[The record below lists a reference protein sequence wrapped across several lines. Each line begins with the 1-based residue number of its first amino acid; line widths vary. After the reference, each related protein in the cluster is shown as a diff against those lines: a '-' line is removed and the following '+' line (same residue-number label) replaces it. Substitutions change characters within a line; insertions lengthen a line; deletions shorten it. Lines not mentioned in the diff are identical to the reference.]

1 MFWHMYFYRLKILS
15 RNKSLLFWTLAF
27 PIILGLMFVAA
38 FGQLDEGTTLEAI
51 PAAVVLPEEEH
62 ESADR
67 FVDLLTTIESDG
79 AALFTLHTATADAA
93 QRQLEANEIAGYYVL
108 QEEQIT
114 LHVGQA
120 GLRQTIMKSVMD
132 QYLQQMARHTYSIEA
147 GDLAAA
153 DIMQE
158 LDMPTFQ
165 TRHGEAE
172 MSIKSFYFFTLIG
185 MSILY
190 GTMWGLRHALD
201 QHANQSA
208 NGIRLSMMPI
218 TKAKVTLANLMA
230 SFTIFYLEL
239 LVIIAVYRFV
249 YRVDFGTRWQW
260 LLLVVALGAL
270 SALLLG
276 LLMGN
281 AFPKMALIQKEG
293 IATAVTMALSFLAGM
308 MGSEQVKYWIDVNL
322 PFLGKIN
329 LVNLI
334 SESLYK
340 LYYYQELSSFY
351 LNLIWLIGIICLIAA
366 INALFER
373 RVQYDAL

>member
-1 MFWHMYFYRLKILS
+1 
-15 RNKSLLFWTLAF
+15 
-27 PIILGLMFVAA
+27 
-38 FGQLDEGTTLEAI
+38 
-51 PAAVVLPEEEH
+51 
-62 ESADR
+62 
-67 FVDLLTTIESDG
+67 
-79 AALFTLHTATADAA
+79 
-93 QRQLEANEIAGYYVL
+93 
-108 QEEQIT
+108 
-114 LHVGQA
+114 
-120 GLRQTIMKSVMD
+120 
-132 QYLQQMARHTYSIEA
+132 
-147 GDLAAA
+147 
-153 DIMQE
+153 
-158 LDMPTFQ
+158 
-165 TRHGEAE
+165 
-172 MSIKSFYFFTLIG
+172 
-185 MSILY
+185 
-190 GTMWGLRHALD
+190 
-201 QHANQSA
+201 
-208 NGIRLSMMPI
+208 MMPI

-239 LVIIAVYRFV
+239 LVIIAIYRFV

-281 AFPKMALIQKEG
+281 AFPKMALAQKEG

-334 SESLYK
+334 SECLYK

-366 INALFER
+366 MNGLFER